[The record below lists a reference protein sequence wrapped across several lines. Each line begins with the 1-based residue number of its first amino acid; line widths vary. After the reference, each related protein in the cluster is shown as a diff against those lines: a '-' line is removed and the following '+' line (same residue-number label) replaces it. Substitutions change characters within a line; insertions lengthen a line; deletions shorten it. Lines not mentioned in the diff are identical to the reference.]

1 MCVCNSAVC
10 LSNIKSTRTA
20 AAAALEETA
29 NHEEREKLF
38 LNASLQTIAGMSKW
52 VLHGNNK
59 IQCNSFLF
67 NMASVDAEV
76 DERMGGGEGGGE
88 QRK

>member
-1 MCVCNSAVC
+1 
-10 LSNIKSTRTA
+10 
-20 AAAALEETA
+20 
-29 NHEEREKLF
+29 
-38 LNASLQTIAGMSKW
+38 MSKW

-76 DERMGGGEGGGE
+76 DERMGGGEGGGRTAKII
-88 QRK
+88 QRKTTLIYAVFIRTR